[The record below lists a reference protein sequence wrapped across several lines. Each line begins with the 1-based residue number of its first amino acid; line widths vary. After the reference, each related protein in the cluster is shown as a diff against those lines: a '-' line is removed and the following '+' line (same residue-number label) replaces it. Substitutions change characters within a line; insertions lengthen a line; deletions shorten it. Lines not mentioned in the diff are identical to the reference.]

1 MYVGGDNI
9 NFVEAMIYVDICI
22 SVLLAITFS
31 SFLLGSF
38 IADGSNLTGMV
49 WWTFVIIFVLVI
61 YKILN

>member
-1 MYVGGDNI
+1 MDVGGDNI

-22 SVLLAITFS
+22 SVLLAITFL

-38 IADGSNLTGMV
+38 IADGFNLTGMV